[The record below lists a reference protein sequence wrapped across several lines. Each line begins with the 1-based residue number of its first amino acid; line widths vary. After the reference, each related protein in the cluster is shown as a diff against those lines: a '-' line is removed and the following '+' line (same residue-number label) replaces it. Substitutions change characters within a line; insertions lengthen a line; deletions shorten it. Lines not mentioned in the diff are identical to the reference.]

1 MPFRFDRG
9 AAVVAEQDSTDDVV
23 ACVISIMLCPLG
35 FRAELPG
42 YGIEDP
48 TFSQG
53 VVQADDLTAA
63 AVLKWEPRA
72 DLVGTVRADLVDQL
86 VAHRDHAHRRPV
98 NRLAQGLHHALH
110 RSSVDHGAG

>member
-1 MPFRFDRG
+1 
-9 AAVVAEQDSTDDVV
+9 V

-63 AVLKWEPRA
+63 VLKWEPRA
-72 DLVGTVRADLVDQL
+72 DLVMEQRADLVDQL
-86 VAHRDHAHRRPV
+86 VATVTTRIGVPSTD
-98 NRLAQGLHHALH
+98 
-110 RSSVDHGAG
+110 